1 MGQHHPREKS
11 GDQELSPCPWWR
23 IKLNW
28 GVRQLIDYITGLGAT
43 KGTEGDMTSWGWER
57 QGCSSK
63 MSLKWRPEGS
73 VGIHQAKRKM
83 EVKASKE
90 YMFKLPVVGGSVS
103 MRD

>member
-43 KGTEGDMTSWGWER
+43 KKSSMGGHDIMGLGTARLLQQNVT
-57 QGCSSK
+57 
-63 MSLKWRPEGS
+63 
-73 VGIHQAKRKM
+73 
-83 EVKASKE
+83 
-90 YMFKLPVVGGSVS
+90 
-103 MRD
+103 